1 MPGVSSGKSRRPE
14 FGWVREEVPECGG
27 PRKDGGAF
35 RRSGGALDET
45 YGTDVSP
52 KGMAAEEERGLWR
65 RCKEGDE
72 EAREAL
78 ILQYRPLVFWFV
90 RQFQV
95 SRSSFPD
102 LVQEG
107 MMALIEAVDRFDPE
121 KGNRF
126 STYAYYRV
134 RGHMVNFLQRRES
147 RAPLPVDDME
157 PLMDLEGDHMPPD
170 WMLVLRDGMASLSA
184 RESAVL
190 DELVV
195 QGTRAKEYAEEL
207 RVDVSY
213 VYRIQRRALAKLR
226 LWMGLEGSTP

>member
-1 MPGVSSGKSRRPE
+1 ME
-14 FGWVREEVPECGG
+14 
-27 PRKDGGAF
+27 
-35 RRSGGALDET
+35 ET
-45 YGTDVSP
+45 YGAEVSP
-52 KGMAAEEERGLWR
+52 KGMAPEEERLLWQ
-65 RCKEGDE
+65 RCKTGE
-72 EAREAL
+72 EDAREAL

-95 SRSSFPD
+95 SRASFPD

-107 MMALIEAVDRFDPE
+107 MMALIESVDRFDPD

-126 STYAYYRV
+126 STYAYYRI

-147 RAPLPVDDME
+147 RAPLPVEDME
-157 PLMDLEGDHMPPD
+157 PLLEQEGHSMSPD
-170 WMLVLRDGMASLSA
+170 WMLALRDGMASLSD

-207 RVDVSY
+207 QVDVSY

-226 LWMGLEGSTP
+226 LWMGLEGSTR